1 MDTTVTASNLTWQT
15 LWLKG
20 LPAKSLDYLHGFLA
34 PPEPIFPVD
43 LPILISAV
51 KDFIVPN
58 ETTVCLE
65 TEFSRVEL
73 CSNAAARLNFK
84 RSISDGSSKDLL
96 PLTAALAQQW
106 LLSGSLSLHAAVF
119 KVNGRT
125 LLVLGNSLAGK
136 STLVRSAMQIGA
148 TVVSD
153 DLVRLTFSSSP
164 SSDFSEHKII
174 AHSLR
179 GFVRFRQVASLPEQC
194 VFIDSADSRFAPSM
208 AIDGVVF
215 LDSAPR
221 SEATLYSNI
230 SVLEATAQLIN
241 QSAPLFMRRGF
252 QAERTNMLSF
262 IHRLLQQVPF
272 VRANTGFDV
281 LNSPEF
287 AFQRLFASIWPNP

>member
-1 MDTTVTASNLTWQT
+1 MDTTASHASWQS

-20 LPAKSLDYLHGFLA
+20 LPASCLDCVHGFLA
-34 PPEPIFPVD
+34 PPQPAFPVD
-43 LPILISAV
+43 LPILISAAR
-51 KDFIVPN
+51 DFTVPSV
-58 ETTVCLE
+58 TSVCLE

-73 CSNAAARLNFK
+73 CSNSAARLNFK

-153 DLVRLTFSSSP
+153 DLVRLTFSSSAF
-164 SSDFSEHKII
+164 SDFPERRII

-241 QSAPLFMRRGF
+241 QSAPLFMRSGF
-252 QAERTNMLSF
+252 QAERSNMLSF

-272 VRANTGFDV
+272 IRANTGFDV
-281 LNSPEF
+281 LNSPELT
-287 AFQRLFASIWPNP
+287 FQRLLASIWPNS